1 MARDILPTPI
11 LEGKDVIEFYNKLAN
26 FKKSFEE
33 KGITREVIR
42 EDAKLLKSLN
52 YEKAMSDDIKVM
64 DDTAIALAKDNS
76 LPILVCNMFKAGN
89 LLKIISIRDF
99 IIIQN

>member
-42 EDAKLLKSLN
+42 EDAKLLKS
-52 YEKAMSDDIKVM
+52 I
-64 DDTAIALAKDNS
+64 
-76 LPILVCNMFKAGN
+76 FKE
-89 LLKIISIRDF
+89 
-99 IIIQN
+99 

>member
-11 LEGKDVIEFYNKLAN
+11 LEGQDVIEFYHKLAN

-42 EDAKLLKSLN
+42 EDAKLLKSIFKERPDV
-52 YEKAMSDDIKVM
+52 EKK
-64 DDTAIALAKDNS
+64 
-76 LPILVCNMFKAGN
+76 
-89 LLKIISIRDF
+89 
-99 IIIQN
+99 

>member
-1 MARDILPTPI
+1 MANQLIGKSTNRQIDKLVLMARDILPTPI

-42 EDAKLLKSLN
+42 EDAKLLKSIFKERPDV
-52 YEKAMSDDIKVM
+52 EKK
-64 DDTAIALAKDNS
+64 
-76 LPILVCNMFKAGN
+76 
-89 LLKIISIRDF
+89 
-99 IIIQN
+99 

>member
-1 MARDILPTPI
+1 MGVGKISLAIISICRFVNLPICECGHLLIIFAKDILPTPI

-42 EDAKLLKSLN
+42 EDAKLLKSIFKERPDV
-52 YEKAMSDDIKVM
+52 EKK
-64 DDTAIALAKDNS
+64 
-76 LPILVCNMFKAGN
+76 
-89 LLKIISIRDF
+89 
-99 IIIQN
+99 

>member
-33 KGITREVIR
+33 KVIR
-42 EDAKLLKSLN
+42 EDAKLLKSIFKERPDV
-52 YEKAMSDDIKVM
+52 EKK
-64 DDTAIALAKDNS
+64 
-76 LPILVCNMFKAGN
+76 
-89 LLKIISIRDF
+89 
-99 IIIQN
+99 

>member
-33 KGITREVIR
+33 KGITREAIR
-42 EDAKLLKSLN
+42 ENAKLLKSIFKEN
-52 YEKAMSDDIKVM
+52 PDVEKK
-64 DDTAIALAKDNS
+64 
-76 LPILVCNMFKAGN
+76 
-89 LLKIISIRDF
+89 
-99 IIIQN
+99 